1 MKVIEFDFYDWDEF
15 EDYLDS
21 LPDKDA
27 AKLLAVINNIEE
39 QGLAIAERQKWTK
52 SWNQIFMRF
61 DLSLLLI
68 FNVRFIFIG
77 KTIDML

>member
-52 SWNQIFMRF
+52 KLEPNLYEI
-61 DLSLLLI
+61 
-68 FNVRFIFIG
+68 
-77 KTIDML
+77 